1 MPSRLCGPG
10 LSHVCPMSV
19 SMSQS
24 FCHLSFDS
32 CIILVNTLHWKDPA
46 SKNALGFF
54 TCFHFREFAS
64 IFFFPEVF
72 WLLVEMLD
80 SQPVPGDLSSGSWPD
95 SPGGILKMQLNFCSL
110 IRPTSPVW
118 APALH
123 GLELPK
129 ALCSLSPVHPD
140 WLTGRAGQGYFQLS
154 ELISLPFDDIFW
166 NSFASQ
172 PCFPAFLVV
181 SCLLVYLDVDQ
192 GQS

>member
-1 MPSRLCGPG
+1 MPSHLRVRPG
-10 LSHVCPMSV
+10 LSCICP

-24 FCHLSFDS
+24 CHLFWF
-32 CIILVNTLHWKDPA
+32 LHYANKHPPPKG
-46 SKNALGFF
+46 SSIQESTGFF
-54 TCFHFREFAS
+54 TCFHFTGFAY
-64 IFFFPEVF
+64 FFFPEVF

-95 SPGGILKMQLNFCSL
+95 SPGGIWKMRLNFCSL

-140 WLTGRAGQGYFQLS
+140 WLTGRAVIFSFLS
-154 ELISLPFDDIFW
+154 LS
-166 NSFASQ
+166 
-172 PCFPAFLVV
+172 PCLLMTSSEIAFLVSHV
-181 SCLLVYLDVDQ
+181 SQ
-192 GQS
+192 PF